1 MQLTEKELKE
11 LRRKFKIEIPEDQ
24 KKEFVFHAD
33 QYASYG
39 FCNELQ
45 KSRMN
50 LILSNNA
57 VQLLEYYRFGAVL
70 RLVVMDDHKPVRYSI
85 DLFGNYLI
93 NLIPT
98 A

>member
-1 MQLTEKELKE
+1 MQLTKKELKE

-24 KKEFVFHAD
+24 KKEFVFHSD
-33 QYASYG
+33 QYAAYG

-50 LILSNNA
+50 LILAKNSVN
-57 VQLLEYYRFGAVL
+57 LLEYYRFSDVL
-70 RLVVMDDHKPVRYSI
+70 RLVVMHDHKPIRYSI
-85 DLFGNYLI
+85 DLSGNYLTY
-93 NLIPT
+93 LIPT